1 MKHIIRYGMI
11 MLTACFVFP
20 CFVALTAC
28 MAEDKN
34 IDICTEVSAE
44 QLAKLYK
51 KKLYPTQNNRGCYWS
66 EKPGGMAYFDIGIHK
81 YSQDLRDYWNKDL
94 SSLVTLE
101 KITDLGD
108 EGLMGIGEGD
118 LGVIIIR
125 KDMLI
130 LKSAV
135 TFLDI
140 EPGSERHK
148 VLWDIYRSILKNL

>member
-1 MKHIIRYGMI
+1 MNRTIRYRII
-11 MLTACFVFP
+11 MLMACFVFP
-20 CFVALTAC
+20 FFAAPIECKAK
-28 MAEDKN
+28 DKN
-34 IDICTEVSAE
+34 IDICNEVSAE

-66 EKPGGMAYFDIGIHK
+66 ENPGGMAYFDIGIHK

-118 LGVIIIR
+118 LGVIVIR
-125 KDMLI
+125 KDKLI

-140 EPGSERHK
+140 KPGSERHK
-148 VLWDIYRSILKNL
+148 VLWDIYRGILKNI